1 MTAFGV
7 TKTDKQLY
15 NQRLEE
21 ASIARTAR
29 REGQIGSMRM
39 WLADQDWKAANPK
52 NSKEVIVFQRKPA
65 TARRT
70 RQRGASARSSV
81 ASGDGNSGSDD
92 SGSDDP
98 ERCLTRTSLASLSLY
113 DQQSLADFLCIS
125 KKTLQN
131 LYSRTPHAL
140 PVAIQIP
147 GARGP
152 RWTPDAVTKWL
163 ADRPRHVAAPA
174 PVVAAPRKVGRPRI
188 VARSAGGAA

>member
-1 MTAFGV
+1 METDRRCKMTAFGV

-29 REGQIGSMRM
+29 SEGQIGNMKL
-39 WLADQDWKAANPK
+39 WLADQDWKDANPK
-52 NSKEVIVFQRKPA
+52 PIKKVIVFQGKPA

-113 DQQSLADFLCIS
+113 DQQSLARRQLS
-125 KKTLQN
+125 
-131 LYSRTPHAL
+131 
-140 PVAIQIP
+140 
-147 GARGP
+147 
-152 RWTPDAVTKWL
+152 
-163 ADRPRHVAAPA
+163 
-174 PVVAAPRKVGRPRI
+174 
-188 VARSAGGAA
+188 

>member
-7 TKTDKQLY
+7 KKTDKQLY

-29 REGQIGSMRM
+29 KEGQIGSMRM
-39 WLADQDWKAANPK
+39 WLADRDWEDANPK
-52 NSKEVIVFQRKPA
+52 NIKKVIVFQRKPA

-70 RQRGASARSSV
+70 RQRGASSRSSV
-81 ASGDGNSGSDD
+81 ASGDSGSDSDD

-98 ERCLTRTSLASLSLY
+98 ERCLTRASSSSSLY

-131 LYSRTPHAL
+131 LYSTTPHRL
-140 PVAIQIP
+140 PVAISIP

-152 RWTPDAVTKWL
+152 RWTLKSIQDWL
-163 ADRPRHVAAPA
+163 TDRPRHTAAPA
-174 PVVAAPRKVGRPRI
+174 PVAAPRKVGRPRI

>member
-7 TKTDKQLY
+7 KKTDKQLY

-70 RQRGASARSSV
+70 RQRGASPRASA
-81 ASGDGNSGSDD
+81 ASGDGNSDD
-92 SGSDDP
+92 SGSDPDD
-98 ERCLTRTSLASLSLY
+98 SDGSNSHASRSNLY
-113 DQQSLADFLCIS
+113 NQQSLADLLCIS
-125 KKTLQN
+125 KKTL
-131 LYSRTPHAL
+131 
-140 PVAIQIP
+140 
-147 GARGP
+147 
-152 RWTPDAVTKWL
+152 
-163 ADRPRHVAAPA
+163 
-174 PVVAAPRKVGRPRI
+174 
-188 VARSAGGAA
+188 